1 MLTLLTAAVV
11 WVAGSMTLCLRRRR
25 VPGRWAAVGEDE
37 AEAWAG
43 GMRRGDSDAG
53 DESSAGEYGADG
65 IDDDAAR
72 PHGEMHC
79 RDASEPR

>member
-1 MLTLLTAAVV
+1 MQVPF
-11 WVAGSMTLCLRRRR
+11 GRPRRRPR
-25 VPGRWAAVGEDE
+25 ISPAGGGRFGEDE